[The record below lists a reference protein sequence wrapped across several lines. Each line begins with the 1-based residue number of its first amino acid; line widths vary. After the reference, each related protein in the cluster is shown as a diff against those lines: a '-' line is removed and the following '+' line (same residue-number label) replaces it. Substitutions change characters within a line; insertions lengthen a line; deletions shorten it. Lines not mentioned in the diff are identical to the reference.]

1 MENLSLY
8 KDWLSNEE
16 EILAVLKTLEPLLA
30 KRHAFEEKDPR
41 LGLLRDDRVA
51 PGEPAPPPLPTSA
64 QLLNLRPTT
73 LLLGSHAPLQ
83 GLPDR
88 QVPTIEE
95 FQKLV
100 EKKKAKNRKT
110 HEKQK
115 AKRKQSKKSVE
126 EDDKNPREPPGN

>member
-1 MENLSLY
+1 MDNLALY
-8 KDWLSNEE
+8 KEWLANEE
-16 EILAVLKTLEPLLA
+16 QILALLQQLEPLLA

-51 PGEPAPPPLPTSA
+51 PGEGAPPPLKTSA
-64 QLLNLRPTT
+64 QLLNLRPAT
-73 LLLGSHAPLQ
+73 LLRDTGGPVQ

-100 EKKKAKNRKT
+100 DKKKAKNRKT

-115 AKRKQSKKSVE
+115 AKRKQSKKGVE
-126 EDDKNPREPPGN
+126 KDDEKVPE